1 MHVHISFNSKAC
13 YFIGLID
20 VDETHRLLNNYNLV
34 NQLGFSA
41 ELIEKTLR
49 SCLTTDDKVSVDDL
63 IDELKGHL

>member
-1 MHVHISFNSKAC
+1 M
-13 YFIGLID
+13 
-20 VDETHRLLNNYNLV
+20 DETHRLLNNYNLV
-34 NQLGFSA
+34 NQLGFSP